1 MTTDQVTA
9 EHEEK
14 IDTDPAK
21 AMHVASQRKTHNAGV
36 INDDY
41 HNRERAEKIETWLT
55 LAIRE
60 AGVDSELPERRLCL
74 GRELMNAGI

>member
-1 MTTDQVTA
+1 
-9 EHEEK
+9 
-14 IDTDPAK
+14 
-21 AMHVASQRKTHNAGV
+21 V

-74 GRELMNAGI
+74 GRELVNAGI